1 MSLPLKD
8 FPRSGEDVAQ
18 RQKGDKVSPKV
29 TERAHPAPP
38 RGAAAAAAEGPSNRR
53 SAKNA
58 FSEAASIF
66 PLRPLLWDYQG
77 RVALDSWIQRVE
89 IAGAF
94 LVLFCA
100 SKENKLRPAA
110 AYRNRCDLA
119 ALNTRHLLR
128 KPVCG
133 LKAPLGLS
141 CPPGTAVLSGSLLVP
156 KENNPRPAA
165 ARRNRCALAALN
177 TRHLLCKPVCG
188 LKAPL
193 GLSCPPGTAVLSG
206 SLLSVKR
213 EHLRPAKHHPK
224 CTLIANQKCRLF
236 AFQCEKLHFY
246 FLPGN
251 FAKSLDNGLSAC
263 YSEHMNR
270 CSYIDV
276 KEMSQ

>member
-1 MSLPLKD
+1 MPLPLKD

-29 TERAHPAPP
+29 TERAHPLPCGELPP
-38 RGAAAAAAEGPSNRR
+38 QRLRGLEMAEHKK
-53 SAKNA
+53 AL
-58 FSEAASIF
+58 SEAASF
-66 PLRPLLWDYQG
+66 FVWSPSSLGLK
-77 RVALDSWIQRVE
+77 
-89 IAGAF
+89 GASSPF
-94 LVLFCA
+94 LVG
-100 SKENKLRPAA
+100 PAR
-110 AYRNRCDLA
+110 RNRCALA

-165 ARRNRCALAALN
+165 AHRNRRALAALN

-224 CTLIANQKCRLF
+224 CTLFANQKCRLF
-236 AFQCEKLHFY
+236 AFQRRKTAFLFFARKLCKK
-246 FLPGN
+246 P
-251 FAKSLDNGLSAC
+251 
-263 YSEHMNR
+263 
-270 CSYIDV
+270 
-276 KEMSQ
+276 